1 MEYVAPAWRIISR
14 KVPNCRL
21 AYAASTGKTKP
32 HSLYRPILHIGDRPL
47 CVIICNIEHPLPLI
61 SVKISNFYGVKWPF
75 FCFCLRDSI
84 FYCIFASG
92 KQSIRTSMAR
102 KPREISPIGVYHV
115 MLRGI
120 NKQRIFE
127 WAEDY
132 QEFYKLVHQTLTTDT
147 TGNLVKHPNFE
158 LYAYCLM
165 DNHVHLLLRVKAA
178 PLATIIKRIA
188 TGYALYFNR
197 KYDRVGHLFQ
207 DRFRSEPCND
217 AKYFLTL
224 LDYIHNNP
232 VKGGCCVSPLDYSNC
247 SYAEL
252 VKRKD
257 EDRLCVIPKDFPGL
271 SDAEIL
277 RWLREM
283 PIQDSDS
290 VQENEASADTQER
303 VLKESARQE
312 RSLELMCNFGE
323 RSAEVDKMIVDELL
337 KITGCNTIS
346 EFQQLDKKRMRSALA
361 IVRDAGVSIRRL
373 SRLSGISEGII
384 RNCKNPAHL
393 LPSAQ

>member
-1 MEYVAPAWRIISR
+1 M
-14 KVPNCRL
+14 
-21 AYAASTGKTKP
+21 
-32 HSLYRPILHIGDRPL
+32 
-47 CVIICNIEHPLPLI
+47 
-61 SVKISNFYGVKWPF
+61 
-75 FCFCLRDSI
+75 
-84 FYCIFASG
+84 
-92 KQSIRTSMAR
+92 
-102 KPREISPIGVYHV
+102 
-115 MLRGI
+115 
-120 NKQRIFE
+120 
-127 WAEDY
+127 
-132 QEFYKLVHQTLTTDT
+132 
-147 TGNLVKHPNFE
+147 
-158 LYAYCLM
+158 
-165 DNHVHLLLRVKAA
+165 
-178 PLATIIKRIA
+178 
-188 TGYALYFNR
+188 
-197 KYDRVGHLFQ
+197 
-207 DRFRSEPCND
+207 
-217 AKYFLTL
+217 
-224 LDYIHNNP
+224 
-232 VKGGCCVSPLDYSNC
+232 
-247 SYAEL
+247 
-252 VKRKD
+252 
-257 EDRLCVIPKDFPGL
+257 CVIPKDFPGL

-290 VQENEASADTQER
+290 IQENEASADTQER